1 MKLIFKILIIF
12 ITIILQIVIG
22 HLLAFFIAYA
32 GGVGASEPWVF
43 IVWPFLNAVGIWATG
58 SIVNKKI
65 NNIKKRKYATTL
77 VGTFIS
83 AFVGMM
89 IMVNINFGFNLSILL
104 FNPLILGVIGYWA
117 VYYNIN

>member
-22 HLLAFFIAYA
+22 HLFAFFISYA

-43 IVWPFLNAVGIWATG
+43 IVWPFLNTVGIWTIG
-58 SIVNKKI
+58 SVVNKKI
-65 NNIKKRKYATTL
+65 DNIKKRRYATTL
-77 VGTFIS
+77 IGTFIS

-89 IMVNINFGFNLSILL
+89 IMVNVNFGFGLSILL
-104 FNPLILGVIGYWA
+104 FNPLTLGIIGYWV
-117 VYYNIN
+117 VYYNI